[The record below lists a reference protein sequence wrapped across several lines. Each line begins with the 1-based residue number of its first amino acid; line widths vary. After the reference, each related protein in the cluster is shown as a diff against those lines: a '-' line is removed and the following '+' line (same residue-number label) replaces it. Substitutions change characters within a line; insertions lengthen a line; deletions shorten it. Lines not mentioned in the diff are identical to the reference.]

1 MRPPVWIGHVS
12 LKVHSLSESEQFY
25 LKTGLRLIF
34 KNDAVCI
41 LELRGGTHLIL
52 GVDANAESGNAEFDF
67 MVENVD
73 ESHESYREA
82 GLKVSDISRGDIHD
96 SFFLTDPSANRI
108 TVNSTHVDDH
118 SLV

>member
-1 MRPPVWIGHVS
+1 MRPPVWIGHVD
-12 LKVHSLSESEQFY
+12 LKVRSLSESEQFY
-25 LKTGLRLIF
+25 LSIGLRPIF
-34 KNDAVCI
+34 KNETVCI

-52 GVDANAESGNAEFDF
+52 ILDADAESGDAEFDF

-73 ESHESYREA
+73 ESHESYRGE
-82 GLKVSDISRGDIHD
+82 GLDVSEITRGEIHD
-96 SFFLTDPSANRI
+96 SFYLTDPSANRI

>member
-1 MRPPVWIGHVS
+1 MRPPVWIGHVDLKARS
-12 LKVHSLSESEQFY
+12 LGESEQFY
-25 LKTGLRLIF
+25 LQIGLRPIF
-34 KNDAVCI
+34 KNEAVCI

-52 GVDANAESGNAEFDF
+52 ILDVEVEPADAEFDF

-73 ESHESYREA
+73 ESHESYQRE
-82 GLKVSDISRGDIHD
+82 GLDVSEIKRGDIHD
-96 SFFLTDPSANRI
+96 SFLLTDPSGNRI